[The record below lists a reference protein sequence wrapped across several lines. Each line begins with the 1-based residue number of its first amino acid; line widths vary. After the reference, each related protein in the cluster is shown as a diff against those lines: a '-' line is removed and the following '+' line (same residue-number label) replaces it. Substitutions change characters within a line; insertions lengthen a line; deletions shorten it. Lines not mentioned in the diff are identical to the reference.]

1 MPGSKRVIS
10 KKHIEKEIYN
20 TFVLFKTKRNITIAE
35 FLNRLDVTKFI
46 LTKYRKIKFSYESLF
61 KLILFRKLKGIRF
74 QTQLVRYLKRHR
86 TEFKL
91 LGFNEVPD
99 QTTISYYLNK
109 IFDEETRELINF
121 IVKKIETISNKFDI
135 LFDIQILEPEL
146 PKQTSIAGR
155 TLFQKKHDKT
165 REICRYFKKRFTSVI
180 DLNLGNNIIYS
191 KNTFID
197 LLLHLCERNDYAENG
212 AKTFQID
219 RSNTPTG
226 ETLLYHLKN
235 YKDIDQVK
243 RMFTTLFEMIWETA
257 RKANLFDM
265 RRQVDVAIDFTEWFF
280 YGDKNAPMIMEKKP
294 ERGTTH
300 CYKFATIDVVE
311 RNKRFTLLAL
321 PFGPWDSKE
330 EVLKTLLNYAKQR
343 IKINRV
349 LVDRGFFDQKSIDIF
364 NRYHVKYLMPC
375 TANPRI
381 KRILEVMPAPTV
393 VKDYQMGMTLL
404 NVAVVKDEF
413 GIKRAFATNIDF
425 NENDVNLSEH
435 LFKIYGKRWGIET
448 GYRVKKHTFRSKT
461 TSKNYFI
468 RLFFFLFSVLLYNLW
483 ILIDILLLLAL
494 FGRIRPEHILRSKY
508 FLTILLKI
516 DPGG

>member
-1 MPGSKRVIS
+1 
-10 KKHIEKEIYN
+10 
-20 TFVLFKTKRNITIAE
+20 
-35 FLNRLDVTKFI
+35 
-46 LTKYRKIKFSYESLF
+46 
-61 KLILFRKLKGIRF
+61 
-74 QTQLVRYLKRHR
+74 
-86 TEFKL
+86 
-91 LGFNEVPD
+91 
-99 QTTISYYLNK
+99 
-109 IFDEETRELINF
+109 
-121 IVKKIETISNKFDI
+121 
-135 LFDIQILEPEL
+135 
-146 PKQTSIAGR
+146 
-155 TLFQKKHDKT
+155 
-165 REICRYFKKRFTSVI
+165 
-180 DLNLGNNIIYS
+180 
-191 KNTFID
+191 
-197 LLLHLCERNDYAENG
+197 
-212 AKTFQID
+212 
-219 RSNTPTG
+219 
-226 ETLLYHLKN
+226 
-235 YKDIDQVK
+235 
-243 RMFTTLFEMIWETA
+243 
-257 RKANLFDM
+257 
-265 RRQVDVAIDFTEWFF
+265 
-280 YGDKNAPMIMEKKP
+280 MIMEKKP